1 MEVSDKGAPSSFELL
16 APARFIPRG
25 SLRHVREFE
34 HFSDSF
40 RAGFLGTVREF
51 EHFSDMGTYALICVG
66 LQECMRRV
74 EGSWS
79 LASSACG
86 AKEVIELHIIHRIA
100 NVWWHIMEDL
110 N

>member
-1 MEVSDKGAPSSFELL
+1 MDVDFDQPFLL
-16 APARFIPRG
+16 DFMARLCV
-25 SLRHVREFE
+25 SLR
-34 HFSDSF
+34 
-40 RAGFLGTVREF
+40 AGLSGTVREF
-51 EHFSDMGTYALICVG
+51 EHFSDMGTYALMCVG